1 MNSKKMIKNSIISFV
16 AQVLSMIL
24 QFVNRR
30 IFVMFLDIEY
40 LGYQSVFGNVFSIL
54 SVAELGIGGII
65 SFHLY
70 REIVTDNKQE
80 IGKLMYLYKWVYR
93 IIAAVVTILGLM
105 ACVFV
110 PYVVK
115 DANRDISY
123 LYVVYFLQLAST
135 IAGYF
140 LSYRRTIYAA
150 DQKEYKTVE
159 IDLLTNVVVQV
170 VQLVMLAIFR
180 NYLLYLAIQLST
192 SLIANFIILYKTN
205 RDYPYLKEK
214 YTVTMEDIRKRNM
227 IPDVRNFL
235 VHKIAY
241 AVYGGTDNIVISS
254 ICGIRYV
261 ALYGNYYILQ
271 KGVLGVF
278 FYRLLNPFQA
288 TIGNIVYSDRNK
300 DELWKQFEMFDVFS
314 FFFASYICF
323 GFLIFFQSA
332 IQIWM
337 GSTNYLL
344 PDMFVIVCSLTIYLT
359 SVWEIVYKYRSV
371 FGDYRQDRNCMLLSA
386 VLNVVISITLAY
398 KLGVVGVQIGTFF
411 AFLPVAYGRIR
422 FVVGYYFKK
431 SVRKYL
437 TKHLLLFGVV
447 LVESLVIYLIIREM
461 PVTAWGLLQRVLVW
475 IVVPSVVNILIYFR
489 NPHFKNLCNYFGI
502 LFMMMIK
509 IVRAHCQRVKS
520 SKEDK

>member
-1 MNSKKMIKNSIISFV
+1 MNSAKTLKNSMISV
-16 AQVLSMIL
+16 IGQILTLLL

-30 IFVMFLDIEY
+30 VFVMFLDIEY
-40 LGYQSVFGNVFSIL
+40 LGYQSVFGNIFSIL

-93 IIAAVVTILGLM
+93 IIAAVVMVLGLA

-110 PYVVK
+110 PYIVK
-115 DANRDISY
+115 DSGKDISY
-123 LYVVYFLQLAST
+123 LYIVYFLQLSST

-159 IDLLTNVVVQV
+159 IDLFTNIGVQV
-170 VQLVMLAIFR
+170 VQLLMLAVFR
-180 NYLLYLAIQLST
+180 DYLIYLVIQLST
-192 SLIANFIILYKTN
+192 SFIANFIILYKTN
-205 RDYPYLKEK
+205 RDYPYLREK

-271 KGVLGVF
+271 KGVLNVF
-278 FYRLLNPFQA
+278 IYRLLNPVQA

-300 DELWKQFEMFDVFS
+300 DELWKQFEMFDIFS

-323 GFLIFFQSA
+323 GFLIFFQPA

-337 GSTNYLL
+337 GSTEYLL
-344 PDMFVIVCSLTIYLT
+344 SDAFVVMYSITIYLGV
-359 SVWEIVYKYRSV
+359 VWEIVYKYRSV
-371 FGDYRQDRNCMLLSA
+371 FGDYRQDRNCMMISA
-386 VLNVVISITLAY
+386 ILNVTISVLLAS

-411 AFLPVAYGRIR
+411 AFLPIAYGRIR
-422 FVVGYYFKK
+422 FVVGHYFGK

-447 LVESLVIYLIIREM
+447 LTEGLVIYLITRNI
-461 PVTAWGLLQRVLVW
+461 PVTVLGLLQRVFVW
-475 IVVPSVVNILIYFR
+475 AAIPSVVNILIYFR
-489 NPHFKNLCNYFGI
+489 NPYFKDLCNYFMR
-502 LFMMMIK
+502 LFHM
-509 IVRAHCQRVKS
+509 VGDELKS
-520 SKEDK
+520 KM

>member
-1 MNSKKMIKNSIISFV
+1 MNLKKTLKNSIISVIGQILTLF
-16 AQVLSMIL
+16 L

-30 IFVMFLDIEY
+30 VFVVFLDIEY

-70 REIVTDNKQE
+70 REIVTDNRQE

-93 IIAAVVTILGLM
+93 IIAAVVTVLGLM
-105 ACVFV
+105 ACVLV
-110 PYVVK
+110 PYIVK

-150 DQKEYKTVE
+150 DQKEYKSVE
-159 IDLLTNVVVQV
+159 IDLFTNLVVQV
-170 VQLVMLAIFR
+170 VQLFMLAAFR

-192 SLIANFIILYKTN
+192 SLIANFIILCKTN

-227 IPDVRNFL
+227 IPDVKNFL

-271 KGVLGVF
+271 KGVLNVF
-278 FYRLLNPFQA
+278 IYRLLNPVQA

-323 GFLIFFQSA
+323 GFLIFFQPA

-337 GSTNYLL
+337 GSTEYLL
-344 PDMFVIVCSLTIYLT
+344 PDAFVVIYSLTIYLGV
-359 SVWEIVYKYRSV
+359 VWEIICKYRSV
-371 FGDYRQDRNCMLLSA
+371 FGNYRQDRNCMLLSA
-386 VLNVVISITLAY
+386 ILNVVISILLAHRI
-398 KLGVVGVQIGTFF
+398 GIVGVQIGTFF
-411 AFLPVAYGRIR
+411 AFLPIAYGRIR
-422 FVVGYYFKK
+422 FVVGYYFGK
-431 SVRKYL
+431 SVRQYL
-437 TKHLLLFGVV
+437 TKHVFLFGVV
-447 LVESLVIYLIIREM
+447 LAESLTVYLITREL
-461 PVTAWGLLQRVLVW
+461 PVTVLGLLQRVLVW
-475 IVVPSVVNILIYFR
+475 AIAPLTVGFLIYFR
-489 NPHFKNLCNYFGI
+489 NPHFKDLCNYFMR
-502 LFMMMIK
+502 LFNMVGDK
-509 IVRAHCQRVKS
+509 LKAKNKAQR
-520 SKEDK
+520 EI

>member
-1 MNSKKMIKNSIISFV
+1 MNSIKTLRNGLISV
-16 AQVLSMIL
+16 VGQILTLLL
-24 QFVNRR
+24 QFINRR
-30 IFVMFLDIEY
+30 VFVMFLDIEY

-70 REIVTDNKQE
+70 RELVTNNKQE

-93 IIAAVVTILGLM
+93 IIAVAVTILGLL

-110 PYVVK
+110 PYIVK
-115 DANRDISY
+115 DAGKDISY
-123 LYVVYFLQLAST
+123 LYIVYFLQLAST

-140 LSYRRTIYAA
+140 LSYRRTIYVA

-159 IDLLTNVVVQV
+159 IDLFTNIVVQV
-170 VQLVMLAIFR
+170 VQLFMLAVFR

-214 YTVTMEDIRKRNM
+214 YTVTMEDIHKRNM

-241 AVYGGTDNIVISS
+241 AVYGGTDNIVISA

-261 ALYGNYYILQ
+261 ALYGNYYMLQ
-271 KGVLGVF
+271 KGVLNVL
-278 FYRLLNPFQA
+278 FYRLLNPVQA
-288 TIGNIVYSDRNK
+288 TIGNIVYSGRNK

-314 FFFASYICF
+314 FFFASYICL
-323 GFLIFFQSA
+323 GFLIFYQSA

-337 GSTNYLL
+337 GGTEYLL
-344 PDMFVIVCSLTIYLT
+344 SDVFVIVYSLTIYLS

-386 VLNVVISITLAY
+386 VVNVVVSVVLAY
-398 KLGVVGVQIGTFF
+398 KFGVVGVQIGTFF
-411 AFLPVAYGRIR
+411 AFLPIAYGRIR
-422 FVVGYYFKK
+422 FVVGHYFKK
-431 SVRKYL
+431 SVRKYMI
-437 TKHLLLFGVV
+437 KHLLLFGVV
-447 LVESLVIYLIIREM
+447 LAESLVVYRFTGGL
-461 PVTAWGLLQRVLVW
+461 PVTAIGLLSRMLVW
-475 IVVPSVVNILIYFR
+475 AVIPAVVGVLIYFR
-489 NPHFKNLCNYFGI
+489 DPHFKDLCKYFI
-502 LFMMMIK
+502 KLFNML
-509 IVRAHCQRVKS
+509 
-520 SKEDK
+520 EDKLRGKSRGHREI